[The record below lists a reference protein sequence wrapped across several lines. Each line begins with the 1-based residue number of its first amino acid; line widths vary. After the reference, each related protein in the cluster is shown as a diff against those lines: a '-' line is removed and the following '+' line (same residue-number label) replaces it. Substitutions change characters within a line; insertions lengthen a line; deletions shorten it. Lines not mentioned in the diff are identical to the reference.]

1 MMEVAG
7 GGVLFR
13 VDILLLMCV
22 YVCANLGSETLL
34 TRV

>member
-1 MMEVAG
+1 MTEIAA

-13 VDILLLMCV
+13 VDILVLVCM
-22 YVCANLGSETLL
+22 YVFVNLGSETLL